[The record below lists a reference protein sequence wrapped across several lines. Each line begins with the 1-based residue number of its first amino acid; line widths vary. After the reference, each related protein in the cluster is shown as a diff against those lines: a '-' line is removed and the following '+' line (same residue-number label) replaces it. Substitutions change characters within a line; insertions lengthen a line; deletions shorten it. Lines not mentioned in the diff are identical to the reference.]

1 MVLLVISKYGG
12 HVTKAKKKTIF
23 TNLFFFFANR
33 VRDIMVHTRLNN
45 SIDHFQ
51 MKLDKF
57 RNYGNKIEIK
67 MAFLETKMEFDEN
80 SDIMLK
86 IRN

>member
-1 MVLLVISKYGG
+1 
-12 HVTKAKKKTIF
+12 
-23 TNLFFFFANR
+23 
-33 VRDIMVHTRLNN
+33 MVHTRLNN